1 MRLQREE
8 GRELVRLH
16 GWRGRRGTQGIRQRL
31 SLSLLPLLRCL
42 LLIGSAVD
50 GCRELLPGHRQRAHG
65 LVEGALLA
73 EVALEGPPAM
83 HGKEGDEE
91 HGGGGESDEEEEV
104 EDLWEE
110 RGEGNRMEVE

>member
-1 MRLQREE
+1 M
-8 GRELVRLH
+8 
-16 GWRGRRGTQGIRQRL
+16 
-31 SLSLLPLLRCL
+31 
-42 LLIGSAVD
+42 
-50 GCRELLPGHRQRAHG
+50 
-65 LVEGALLA
+65 VEGALLA
-73 EVALEGPPAM
+73 EVALEGPPAV